1 MSEFVATIGAFDGVH
16 QGHRALVAATLADA
30 RRRGM
35 RAVGFTF
42 SEDPAHVLASESAP
56 PDLLGCA
63 DRARLLRS
71 LGLDAVGIDLEPRGE
86 AVERGDFLH
95 APYPDGSFDAVLSQ
109 CAFFVSGNRAG
120 ALREAHRLLRPGGL
134 LLLSDV
140 FFEEPTAL
148 LRAAGFEILKAE
160 DMTHGWREYYLE
172 ALWRG
177 EDCGCELPRGRC
189 CYWLLI
195 GRKD

>member
-1 MSEFVATIGAFDGVH
+1 MKGHPGGPEHTRRMLALAGLSPGA
-16 QGHRALVAATLADA
+16 R
-30 RRRGM
+30 
-35 RAVGFTF
+35 
-42 SEDPAHVLASESAP
+42 VLDMGAGAGESVQ
-56 PDLLGCA
+56 LM
-63 DRARLLRS
+63 RS

-148 LRAAGFEILKAE
+148 LRSAGFAVTSTE
-160 DMTHGWREYYLE
+160 DMT
-172 ALWRG
+172 ALWRAFYI
-177 EDCGCELPRGRC
+177 DALWRDDSPCCELPRGKC
-189 CYWLLI
+189 GYWLLI
-195 GRKD
+195 GRRD

>member
-1 MSEFVATIGAFDGVH
+1 MKGHPGGPEHTRRMLALAGLPEGA
-16 QGHRALVAATLADA
+16 R
-30 RRRGM
+30 
-35 RAVGFTF
+35 
-42 SEDPAHVLASESAP
+42 VLDMGAGAGESVQ
-56 PDLLGCA
+56 LM
-63 DRARLLRS
+63 RS
-71 LGLDAVGIDLEPRGE
+71 LGLDVVGIDLEPRGE

-109 CAFFVSGNRAG
+109 CAFFVSGDQAG
-120 ALREAHRLLRPGGL
+120 ALREARRLLRPGGT

-195 GRKD
+195 GRRD

>member
-1 MSEFVATIGAFDGVH
+1 MKGHPGGPEHTRRMLALAGLSPGA
-16 QGHRALVAATLADA
+16 R
-30 RRRGM
+30 
-35 RAVGFTF
+35 
-42 SEDPAHVLASESAP
+42 VLDMGAGAGESVQ
-56 PDLLGCA
+56 LM
-63 DRARLLRS
+63 RS

-120 ALREAHRLLRPGGL
+120 ALREARRLLRPGGT

-148 LRAAGFEILKAE
+148 LRSAGFAVTSTE
-160 DMTHGWREYYLE
+160 DMT
-172 ALWRG
+172 ALWRAFYI
-177 EDCGCELPRGRC
+177 DALWRDDSPCCELPRGKC
-189 CYWLLI
+189 GYWLLI
-195 GRKD
+195 GRRD